1 MADNALHLNDE
12 DKQALAV
19 SIADIVVR
27 RIPRIEPYFVSRAD
41 IDVMLGNGYN
51 SSLTDE
57 VIRTLI
63 FQSPTS
69 FLSKGNAV
77 GREQKLSSS
86 SINVSKKP
94 LVNYLSLRRVNE
106 HL

>member
-1 MADNALHLNDE
+1 MTDNALHLKDE

-57 VIRTLI
+57 II
-63 FQSPTS
+63 KDPNFP
-69 FLSKGNAV
+69 KPY
-77 GREQKLSSS
+77 KLSP
-86 SINVSKKP
+86 KGK
-94 LVNYLSLRRVNE
+94 RRWKRTEVIE
-106 HL
+106 FFEQRFKEAAC

>member
-57 VIRTLI
+57 VIKDPN
-63 FQSPTS
+63 FHP
-69 FLSKGNAV
+69 KENAV

-86 SINVSKKP
+86 SNSVSRKP
-94 LVNYLSLRRVNE
+94 LVNYL
-106 HL
+106 

>member
-1 MADNALHLNDE
+1 MADNALHLNDQ

-57 VIRTLI
+57 ILKDPNFPKV
-63 FQSPTS
+63 
-69 FLSKGNAV
+69 NAV
-77 GREQKLSSS
+77 GRERKSSS
-86 SINVSKKP
+86 FLIIVSKTP